1 MTEFEWSDEL
11 AIGIDSV
18 DAEHRQLIALVG
30 RAEAARL
37 DGNIRAAARL
47 LRQFVSEF
55 NRHFDKELGLLSG
68 LTPDQL
74 ARRRS
79 EHQTSQAVVHA
90 HPLGADDVQLIER
103 LTSYARAWLT
113 DHIVRQD
120 LPCRH
125 AFWGKRADSTRRNR
139 FSRRLDFIKL
149 RWRIALLA
157 AIPLLALVGLTTVAV
172 IELCQQSRSMQL
184 LRQLND
190 LNGQVGRLVHELQR
204 ERGMATMF
212 SAGRREHPELL
223 QAQMALTD
231 EAHGRF
237 DLAAA
242 ELLPKLPEGPAKQII
257 DNAVVALDTVP
268 EIRSDIVSGSFDGV
282 ETIEIYTT
290 AIDDLDAVVPVVVRA
305 ILPSNFATDTQA
317 YMFLLELKERAGRE
331 RAAGVAM
338 LGGGARGHSTKT
350 LQELVTEQEAFA
362 GGFLQLAPADLAH
375 EFRAADVA
383 DPMFIGLRRRMAV
396 GETSGIRVEEWSAA
410 AAARIER
417 INEVQTHLIAR
428 LADEAGSLQQA
439 AEHRA
444 VLLGAAFG
452 ALLVVSLG
460 MVAALGWS
468 ILPPLRRIG
477 TAIQRLSQ
485 GVRAL
490 DVPDREADDELGD
503 IARSVQS
510 LKERLVQGDLLE
522 ARRWTENAERL
533 RAVTDNLPGV
543 VFRIDQSNGR
553 SPIISCVSR
562 KLREITGLP
571 PADVVDMPL
580 RTLLRRLL
588 RTEDWPV
595 VLTALHR
602 AGERPLDFEFRLR
615 DSHHGRPR
623 WMRVLAS
630 PTRTDAGLV
639 WDGVALDVTGLKRA
653 EEDQARMTAE
663 LARVYRAQTTSQ
675 LTRGIGQELA
685 VLLRPLLSHA
695 ELAVRAVGFADPA
708 REDVLAVLNAA
719 DRIRTLADNIAGMG
733 DGDEGSRLP
742 VDVVGVVSRGLET
755 MRGLLPSLTI
765 DASLDGA
772 GAMVMST
779 QDEAER
785 LVTNLCAYAAEA
797 LGNQG
802 RLRVTSSIVASE
814 LGRGFRLSFVGLP
827 GRRIRQPVGPGQA
840 FPLAMARAIVEGCG
854 GWIDTAGNSEN
865 GGLIEVTLPIHDP
878 AGGNVIDFQGGA
890 KWQKSRT

>member
-1 MTEFEWSDEL
+1 MVAFEWSDEL
-11 AIGIDSV
+11 AVGVESI
-18 DAEHRQLIALVG
+18 DAEHRQLISLVE
-30 RAEAARL
+30 RADIARR
-37 DGNIRAAARL
+37 DGNLRAAVRL
-47 LRQFVSEF
+47 LRQFVNDF
-55 NRHFDKELGLLSG
+55 NRHFDREILLLSG
-68 LTPDQL
+68 LDPAVL

-79 EHQTSQAVVHA
+79 EHQTSQAVVLA
-90 HPLGADDVQLIER
+90 HPLGADDVQLIEQV
-103 LTSYARAWLT
+103 TNYARAWLT
-113 DHIVRQD
+113 DHIVRQN
-120 LPCRH
+120 LPDRH
-125 AFWGKRADSTRRNR
+125 AFWGKGADPARRSR

-157 AIPLLALVGLTTVAV
+157 AIPLLALVGLTTAAV
-172 IELCQQSRSMQL
+172 IELYQQSRSMQL

-190 LNGQVGRLVHELQR
+190 LNGEVGRLVHELQR

-223 QAQMALTD
+223 QAQMARTD

-242 ELLPKLPEGPAKQII
+242 ELLPKLPDGPARQII

-317 YMFLLELKERAGRE
+317 YMFLLDLKERAGRE

-338 LGGGARGHSTKT
+338 LGGGARGHTTKT
-350 LQELVTEQEAFA
+350 LQELVTEQQAFA
-362 GGFLQLAPADLAH
+362 GGFLQLAPPDLAH
-375 EFRAADVA
+375 EFHAADSA
-383 DPMFIGLRRRMAV
+383 DPMFSGLRRRLAA
-396 GETSGIRVEEWSAA
+396 GETSGIKLEEWSDAA
-410 AAARIER
+410 GARIER
-417 INEVQTHLIAR
+417 INEVQTHLIGR

-444 VLLGAAFG
+444 MLLGAALG
-452 ALLVVSLG
+452 ALLMISLA
-460 MVAALGWS
+460 MVAVLGWS

-490 DVPDREADDELGD
+490 DVPDLEADDELGE

-543 VFRIDQSNGR
+543 VFRIDQSGGR
-553 SPIISCVSR
+553 SATISCVSR
-562 KLREITGLP
+562 KLREITGLS
-571 PADVVDMPL
+571 PAEVVDLPL

-588 RTEDWPV
+588 RIEDWPV

-602 AGERPLDFEFRLR
+602 AGERSLDFEFRLR
-615 DSHHGRPR
+615 DSYHGRSR

-630 PTRTDAGLV
+630 PTRTDNGVV

-685 VLLRPLLSHA
+685 VLLRPLIDHA
-695 ELAVRAVGFADPA
+695 ERAARSLGLADPA
-708 REDVLAVLNAA
+708 RGDLSGMLSAA
-719 DRIRTLADNIAGMG
+719 GKIRTLADNIAGMG
-733 DGDEGSRLP
+733 DGTEGARVP
-742 VDVVGVVSRGLET
+742 VDVVGAVSRGLET
-755 MRGLLPSLTI
+755 MRGLLPSLAI

-772 GAMVMST
+772 EAMVMST
-779 QDEAER
+779 PDEMDR
-785 LVTNLCAYAAEA
+785 LVTHLCAYAAET
-797 LGNQG
+797 LGSQG
-802 RLRVTSSIVASE
+802 RLKVSSAIVAGE
-814 LGRGFRLSFVGLP
+814 LGRELRLAFAGP
-827 GRRIRQPVGPGQA
+827 AGRRVRQAIGHGQE

-854 GWIDTAGNSEN
+854 GWIDVGRNPES
-865 GGLIEVTLPIHDP
+865 GGLIEVTMPVHDQP
-878 AGGNVIDFQGGA
+878 AGNVIDLQGVA